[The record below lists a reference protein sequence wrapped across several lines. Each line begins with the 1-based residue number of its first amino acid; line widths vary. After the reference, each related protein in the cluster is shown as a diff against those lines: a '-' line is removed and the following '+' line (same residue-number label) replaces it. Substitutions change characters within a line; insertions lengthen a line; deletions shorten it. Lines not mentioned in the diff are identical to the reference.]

1 MKQASGWPDSVA
13 LTEQNL
19 VLGLDDGGFVRVDVL
34 GERLFRVRHAKSSQ
48 WTESALNRYG
58 ILTSAFAD
66 VAFQQTEGNGLSTI
80 ATEQARLAIS
90 RKDGAISL
98 TSTGGKLLTQQDAP
112 DYEPGGRCRV
122 RFSLTLSERLYGLGD
137 VSRENIMRRGGVYEL
152 WVQNVKSYIPIPV
165 VLSERGWGLLM
176 NTTWRHTI
184 DAGKSQPDRLI
195 CTAPRGDLDYYLFC
209 GPDYRSLLE
218 TYTSLSG
225 RPALLPVW
233 GYAFTYVCNENID
246 VFHMMNEALTFRREQ
261 MPCDVIGLEPGW
273 MSKHYDGSTAK
284 QWHPQR
290 FPVLKWAPK
299 GPHTLSARW
308 GGKDS
313 S

>member
-98 TSTGGKLLTQQDAP
+98 TSTGGKLLTRQDCA
-112 DYEPGGRCRV
+112 
-122 RFSLTLSERLYGLGD
+122 GL
-137 VSRENIMRRGGVYEL
+137 RARR
-152 WVQNVKSYIPIPV
+152 
-165 VLSERGWGLLM
+165 
-176 NTTWRHTI
+176 
-184 DAGKSQPDRLI
+184 
-195 CTAPRGDLDYYLFC
+195 
-209 GPDYRSLLE
+209 
-218 TYTSLSG
+218 
-225 RPALLPVW
+225 AL
-233 GYAFTYVCNENID
+233 
-246 VFHMMNEALTFRREQ
+246 
-261 MPCDVIGLEPGW
+261 
-273 MSKHYDGSTAK
+273 
-284 QWHPQR
+284 
-290 FPVLKWAPK
+290 
-299 GPHTLSARW
+299 
-308 GGKDS
+308 
-313 S
+313 